1 MKKIFKKLLLLGG
14 TVAAAHFGFKAY
26 KKLAAL
32 PNLPNPCLNF

>member
-14 TVAAAHFGFKAY
+14 TVAAAHLVSRHT